1 MVLPKLTPVDL
12 LVAAVTAL
20 LGYTGLASPLFGTRH
35 ARYSAL
41 VATAASVAASALL
54 YRLAVERGPLHLF
67 HGSMVVD
74 GFGALLVFASSLS
87 LFFDIVAAVSVVE
100 RWDTGSAFYAI
111 SALTLLGVYTVALGV
126 NLALI
131 YAAWILAAVSSYVI
145 IALWK
150 NDVAAEAAAK
160 YAVMGV
166 ISTSLLIYALTFAVG
181 AAGSIYYTSV
191 KPVALV
197 VAGAAVLL
205 PLAAV
210 GFKMGVVPFHMWLPD
225 VYGNARPFLVSVV
238 ASQAKLI
245 AVAFLVRLLYPMAVA
260 HPGLVHVLAGILAAA
275 TMTLGNVAALAANDA
290 RLVMA
295 YSAIG
300 QAGYIVAGLAALR
313 PGLEDIVLAGLVLQ
327 AAGYAL
333 SKTSAFLVLD
343 VVYERSG
350 WGEKSLDV
358 IRGLGRVSPAN
369 AAALLLALLVL
380 VGMPPSLG
388 FWGKLLILEGVAKID
403 LALAILFVVNLAV
416 AAFYYMRLAWRL
428 YSEDVRAPRVGS
440 DWRTVAALAA
450 SLAAFA
456 LGFAYPLVSNA
467 FIWATP
473 PAP

>member
-1 MVLPKLTPVDL
+1 MLPNLSLTEML
-12 LVAAVTAL
+12 IIAVTAL

-41 VATAASVAASALL
+41 LASLASIVVSAVL
-54 YRLAVERGPLHLF
+54 YREAVEQGPIHLF
-67 HGSMVVD
+67 KGNIVVD
-74 GFGALLVFASSLS
+74 AFGALLVFASSLS
-87 LFFDIVAAVSVVE
+87 LFLDIIAAISVVE
-100 RWDTGSAFYAI
+100 KWDTGSAFYAI
-111 SALTLLGVYTVALGV
+111 SALTLLGVYAVALGV

-150 NDVAAEAAAK
+150 NDIAAEAAAK
-160 YAVMGV
+160 YAVIGV

-181 AAGSIYYTSV
+181 AAGSIYYTGLR
-191 KPVALV
+191 PQPILAI
-197 VAGAAVLL
+197 GAVVLL

-245 AVAFLVRLLYPMAVA
+245 AVAFLVRLLYPITLVN
-260 HPGLVHVLAGILAAA
+260 PGLVHVLAGMLAAA

-300 QAGYIVAGLAALR
+300 QAGYMVAGLAALQPR
-313 PGLEDIVLAGLVLQ
+313 IEDIVLAGLVLQ
-327 AAGYAL
+327 AFGYAL

-350 WGEKSLDV
+350 WGEKTLDV
-358 IRGLGRVSPAN
+358 IKGLGRVSPAN
-369 AAALLLALLVL
+369 AAALLLSLLVL
-380 VGMPPSLG
+380 TGMPPSLG
-388 FWGKLLILEGVAKID
+388 FWGKLLILEGLAKID
-403 LALAILFVVNLAV
+403 PALSILFIVNLAV

-428 YSEDVRAPRVGS
+428 YDEDVRAPRVES

-450 SLAAFA
+450 STAAFI
-456 LGFAYPLVSNA
+456 LGLAYPLISNA
-467 FIWATP
+467 SVWS
-473 PAP
+473 APLLP